1 MRKVELIYMEVI
13 NETEQ
18 LFIFET
24 LFNKQHYAHMLVL
37 NTALPIEMQDG
48 LLSKVILSL
57 ANMTRKDAAVSID
70 TKTVKL

>member
-1 MRKVELIYMEVI
+1 MRKVELIYVEVI

-24 LFNKQHYAHMLVL
+24 LFNKQNYAHLLVL

-57 ANMTRKDAAVSID
+57 ANMTREDASASID